1 LQLERK
7 NDAMKQSMD
16 LADLHLNE
24 NRLDDADA
32 VFHTMLGIDPE
43 NREVYRKLIDL
54 NRSRGKMNITVDLI
68 KTLSG
73 IQQKTGDTLPA
84 IETLKE
90 IFAIDALNVETYRQI
105 IAIQKEIGLTNEC
118 VETYIALSDVL
129 NNTGNLEEGM
139 RTLEEAITL
148 KPDDIPLRRKLF
160 NIHLQSGDTTHAIED
175 LFFICDLLAKEEHY
189 PEVLNILAEILEI
202 DPGNLQ
208 TRKRRAETYALM
220 GDEKKAL
227 AEFLKLSSDIDSG
240 KISMTGMAVPR
251 LVSAPEITMVEL
263 PIMEEYTF
271 ENFVVGTHNNFAYA
285 TSMAV
290 AKAPAQNYN
299 PLFLCS
305 DVGLGKTHLI
315 HAIANYIKSHRSDMK
330 ILYTNSEEFTSQL
343 IDAIQNNTILQFR
356 ARHKTIDLLL
366 LDDVQFLAGKE
377 RAQEEF
383 FHLFNTLFQA
393 KKQIVITSDRPPKD
407 IAHLEKRLKSRFGA
421 GIIVDIQPP
430 DLLTRV
436 AILKKEHDH
445 IPDVEIGDN
454 IINLIA
460 EKVDTN
466 IRDLKGAFNQII
478 ARHRITNQLITEE
491 MVIHALDSLFEKV

>member
-1 LQLERK
+1 
-7 NDAMKQSMD
+7 
-16 LADLHLNE
+16 
-24 NRLDDADA
+24 
-32 VFHTMLGIDPE
+32 
-43 NREVYRKLIDL
+43 
-54 NRSRGKMNITVDLI
+54 
-68 KTLSG
+68 
-73 IQQKTGDTLPA
+73 
-84 IETLKE
+84 
-90 IFAIDALNVETYRQI
+90 
-105 IAIQKEIGLTNEC
+105 
-118 VETYIALSDVL
+118 
-129 NNTGNLEEGM
+129 
-139 RTLEEAITL
+139 
-148 KPDDIPLRRKLF
+148 
-160 NIHLQSGDTTHAIED
+160 
-175 LFFICDLLAKEEHY
+175 
-189 PEVLNILAEILEI
+189 
-202 DPGNLQ
+202 
-208 TRKRRAETYALM
+208 
-220 GDEKKAL
+220 
-227 AEFLKLSSDIDSG
+227 
-240 KISMTGMAVPR
+240 
-251 LVSAPEITMVEL
+251 
-263 PIMEEYTF
+263 MEEYTF

-315 HAIANYIKSHRSDMK
+315 HAIANYIKNHRSDMK

-393 KKQIVITSDRPPKD
+393 KKQIVITSDRSPKD

-430 DLLTRV
+430 DLLTRA
-436 AILKKEHDH
+436 AILKKERDH

-491 MVIHALDSLFEKV
+491 MVLHSLDSIFEKVQ